1 MAVELIR
8 QRQTPTWTWAASSTV
23 SQDIVASGAITRIV
37 LEVSL
42 TSSGSNAAA
51 IQEDG
56 MWRAIQALT
65 LKGNGGVNYFSMGD
79 EQIGRMLH
87 LLNMRDGLIAGVGHG
102 AIATTNSF
110 IYVLHF
116 GSRPVDEHGRDN
128 PFDLSAFIPAMDD
141 NGLKLDWLT
150 TANSV
155 VDDTN
160 TISSGTMYATIYQVL
175 GTKAEIRREMMRQGV
190 RQAMVPSSSY
200 MSYAHSANFS
210 DVSKEFDVPCGA
222 YLRRIAVMVQDDTA
236 TRPLRADDEVTHL
249 ALKLPV
255 GNQRVFY
262 DGFPAMVYQQGK
274 CQATLVDDN
283 ATTGGALAVGPGFAV
298 MDLREQGNPDY
309 GLNLQGYTVGA
320 VKLGATIANYA
331 SGDDSFYWFDQVR
344 PYRL

>member
-1 MAVELIR
+1 MLQLIR
-8 QRQTPTWTWAASSTV
+8 NRQTPTWTWAASSTV

-65 LKGNGGVNYFSMGD
+65 LKGNGGVQYFSMGD

-87 LLNMRDGLIAGVGHG
+87 LLNMNDRLIKGVGHG
-102 AIATTNSF
+102 PIATTNSF

-116 GSRPVDEHGRDN
+116 GSRPVDEYGRDN
-128 PFDLSAFIPAMDD
+128 PFDLSAFVPAMDD

-150 TANSV
+150 TANDV

-160 TISSGTMYATIYQVL
+160 TISSGTMYATVYQVL
-175 GTKAEIRREMMRQGV
+175 GTKAEIMGEMRRQGV
-190 RQAMVPSSSY
+190 RQPMIPSSSY

-210 DVSKEFDVPCGA
+210 DVSKDFDVPAGA
-222 YLRRIAVMVQDDTA
+222 FLRRIAIMQQDATA
-236 TRPLRADDEVTHL
+236 TRPVRQDDEITHV

-262 DGFPAMVYQQGK
+262 DAFPAMVYQQGH

-283 ATTGGALAVGPGFAV
+283 ATTGGALAVGAGFAV
-298 MDLREQGNPDY
+298 MDFREQAHKDY
-309 GLNLQGYTVGA
+309 GLDLRNYSVGS
-320 VKLGATIANYA
+320 VKLSVTVANYA
-331 SGDDSFYWFDQVR
+331 SGDDSFYWYDQVR
-344 PYRL
+344 PYKL